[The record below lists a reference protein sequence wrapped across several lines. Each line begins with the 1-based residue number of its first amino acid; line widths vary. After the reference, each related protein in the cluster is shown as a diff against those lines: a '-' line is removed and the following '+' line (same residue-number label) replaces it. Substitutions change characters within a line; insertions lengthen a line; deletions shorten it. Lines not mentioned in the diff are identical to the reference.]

1 MGLDRNDILNII
13 GCTGLSDMVMV
24 GGDCQ
29 KLALSEIGGQEFTTD
44 FCKSSLVTLSEL
56 TASSRVNLA

>member
-1 MGLDRNDILNII
+1 
-13 GCTGLSDMVMV
+13 MVMV

-56 TASSRVNLA
+56 TASSR